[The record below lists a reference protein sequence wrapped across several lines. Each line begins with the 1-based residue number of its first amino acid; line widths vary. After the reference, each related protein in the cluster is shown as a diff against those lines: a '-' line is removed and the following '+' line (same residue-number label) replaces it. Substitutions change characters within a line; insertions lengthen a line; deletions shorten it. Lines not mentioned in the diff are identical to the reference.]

1 MLHWIYIALMFLIM
15 MVMIIEMFTEKNWR
29 RQLAFAI
36 AVIPFIL
43 AVLHIK

>member
-15 MVMIIEMFTEKNWR
+15 VVMIIEMFAEKNWR

-36 AVIPFIL
+36 AVIPLIL